1 MMEPFQTVTGVAV
14 PYLADDVNT
23 DEITPVHR
31 SLTPDF
37 AELLF
42 ARRKRLADGSLDP
55 SFPLNKVQFAKA
67 AVLVAGRNF
76 GCGSSRESAVW
87 AMLAV
92 GIKVIVARSFADIY
106 RDNCLKNGLLPVVLS
121 PADQDAFERA
131 VIDTDG
137 AAPVVVDLAAKTITS
152 PIGTDFAFA
161 MDATERTALLEGL
174 DDIGVTLREE
184 EAIRN
189 FEARVA
195 TDSPWLITAPATQ
208 VSTDSSKAAA
218 ATNRVTNPGLS
229 TS

>member
-1 MMEPFQTVTGVAV
+1 MQQFQTVTGVAV
-14 PYLADDVNT
+14 GYLTDDVNT

-31 SLTPDF
+31 SLEPDF

-55 SFPLNKVQFAKA
+55 SFPLNKDQFANA

-121 PADQDAFERA
+121 GDDQDRFERDVVEA
-131 VIDTDG
+131 DG
-137 AAPVVVDLAAKTITS
+137 TTPVVVDLVTRTITS
-152 PIGTDFAFA
+152 PTGANFSFEI
-161 MDATERTALLEGL
+161 DAAERTALLEGL
-174 DDIGVTLREE
+174 DDIGVSLREE
-184 EAIRN
+184 ESIRA
-189 FEARVA
+189 FEVRLADERQ
-195 TDSPWLITAPATQ
+195 WLIALPLTIDIDET
-208 VSTDSSKAAA
+208 SETA
-218 ATNRVTNPGLS
+218 ATAKRGK
-229 TS
+229 

>member
-1 MMEPFQTVTGVAV
+1 LQPFEPVTGVAV

-31 SLTPDF
+31 SLQPDF

-42 ARRKRLADGSLDP
+42 ARRKRLPDGSLDP
-55 SFPLNKVQFAKA
+55 SFPLNSAQFANA

-121 PADQDAFERA
+121 AGDQDAFERD
-131 VIDTDG
+131 VIDADG
-137 AAPVVVDLAAKTITS
+137 RSPVVVDLVAQTITS
-152 PIGTDFAFA
+152 PTGAVLSFELAA
-161 MDATERTALLEGL
+161 AERTALLEGL
-174 DDIGVTLREE
+174 DDIGLSLREE
-184 EAIRN
+184 VSIRT
-189 FEARVA
+189 FEARHA
-195 TDSPWLITAPATQ
+195 SDSPWLTTLPPAP
-208 VSTDSSKAAA
+208 DID
-218 ATNRVTNPGLS
+218 
-229 TS
+229 